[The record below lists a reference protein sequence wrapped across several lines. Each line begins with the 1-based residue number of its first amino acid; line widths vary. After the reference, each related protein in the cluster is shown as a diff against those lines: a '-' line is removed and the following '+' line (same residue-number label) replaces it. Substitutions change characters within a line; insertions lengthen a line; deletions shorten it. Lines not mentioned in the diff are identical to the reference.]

1 MNTYFLPA
9 VFILF
14 LFFTKVNA
22 QQDAQYTQ
30 YVYNTIAI
38 NPAYAGSRET
48 LNVTALY
55 RAQWI
60 GLDGGPTTQTL
71 NINSPSGE
79 RIGLGL
85 SFVNDEIGNGTT
97 QETYIDGVFSYSI
110 PLSAEQKLS
119 FGLKASANLL
129 SLDFSKLIGFTEEQN
144 LNFIPNIDNKL
155 SPNFG
160 AGIYYHSDKFYVGLS
175 VPNFLQTEHFDNS
188 SSSSTFLGQEQ
199 RTYYLMT
206 GYVFDLSASLK
217 FKPAILLKG
226 TSGSPLQTDI
236 STSFL
241 YNDKLSL
248 GAAYRWGAAFSGLVG
263 FQLSN
268 EIMLG
273 LAYDR
278 EITALGNTSFNDG
291 SFEVL
296 LRYELFNNSRK
307 VLNPRFF

>member
-1 MNTYFLPA
+1 MNTH
-9 VFILF
+9 FITAIFTLF
-14 LFFTKVNA
+14 IFFTKINA

-55 RAQWI
+55 RAQWV

-71 NINSPSGE
+71 NINAPAGN

-85 SFVNDEIGNGTT
+85 SIVNDEIGNGTI
-97 QETYIDGVFSYSI
+97 QETFIDGVFSYTI
-110 PLSAEQKLS
+110 PLSAERRLS

-129 SLDFSKLIGFTEEQN
+129 NLDFSKLIGFTEEQS
-144 LNFIPNIDNKL
+144 LNSITNIDNKV

-160 AGIYYHSDKFYVGLS
+160 GGIYYYSEKFYLGLS

-188 SSSSTFLGQEQ
+188 SSSSSFLGQEE
-199 RTYYLMT
+199 RTYYVIS
-206 GYVFDLSASLK
+206 GYVFDLNASLK
-217 FKPAILLKG
+217 FKPAILVKG
-226 TSGSPLQTDI
+226 TTGSPLQTDI

-241 YNDKLSL
+241 FNDKLSL
-248 GAAYRWGAAFSGLVG
+248 GAAYRWGAAFSGLVV

-268 EIMLG
+268 QIQLG

-278 EITALGNTSFNDG
+278 EITALGDTSFNDG

-296 LRYELFNNSRK
+296 LRYEIFNSNNI
-307 VLNPRFF
+307 LNPRFF